1 MRQSLAEGAA
11 DVVTAILNAAKDGD
25 MQAAKIVL
33 DRLLPPLKATAPP
46 IHIPLVVDQSPLAI
60 ARAVIEAAAAGSL
73 PPDIAALLVTAAG
86 TLARVEEV
94 EDLRARLAALEKA
107 TANKPKP

>member
-1 MRQSLAEGAA
+1 M
-11 DVVTAILNAAKDGD
+11 VTAILNAAKDGD

-46 IHIPLVVDQSPLAI
+46 IHIPLAVDQSPLAI
-60 ARAVIEAAAAGSL
+60 ARAVIVAAAAGSL

-94 EDLRARLAALEKA
+94 EDLRDRLAALEKA